1 VTLRDLHDEIADHDL
16 EHNFGDI
23 SISNIGAGASAY
35 ETPPARRTYQQAT
48 VVIPMF
54 DGEPG
59 PVDDWR
65 DRGNGQT
72 SSDGDVH
79 RLTFKTLADWKASY
93 RPPSWVIRRFLIDG
107 AFDGIGGA
115 EKSLKS
121 WLLDHTAIAVSSG
134 QPLFM
139 CPEFAVER
147 TGTVLRLTGE
157 GGVDLV
163 QDRIEH
169 LCHGLY
175 ETPVDD
181 VLEHIVATDDIAP
194 MTSKHFADDLTAA
207 IQKYDPVLVQL
218 DPLYAYFGED
228 IDAGNVFATG
238 PALTTL
244 RLLTAGSALQVAH
257 HFTKASA
264 ERLTLASF
272 TQAGMREA
280 LDHWLLIRVK
290 DADLDAQRFLLD
302 LVRGARR
309 GLAWAKRAEVVLGPF
324 DDDTLRHSGTPSFTF
339 EEPAGDGDTFRPTVL
354 MERVSRFV
362 EVNPG
367 GLSGENIDTGVKGKA
382 TAVRLAR
389 QLLVNEGYLRV
400 DLGAH
405 GAHLH
410 HHVRPFTRDGEG

>member
-1 VTLRDLHDEIADHDL
+1 VTLRDLHEKNHAHDL
-16 EHNFGDI
+16 EVFGDVV
-23 SISNIGAGASAY
+23 SNIGIDVHEEAPSEGEVY
-35 ETPPARRTYQQAT
+35 T
-48 VVIPMF
+48 
-54 DGEPG
+54 EPG
-59 PVDDWR
+59 PSDDYR
-65 DRGNGQT
+65 TRGNGQA
-72 SSDGDVH
+72 SGDDG
-79 RLTFKTLADWKASY
+79 RLTFKTLAEWKAAY
-93 RPPSWVIRRFLIDG
+93 LPPRWLIRRFLIDG

-121 WLLDHTAIAVSSG
+121 WLLDHVAIAVASR

-139 CPEFAVER
+139 MPEFNVEQ
-147 TGTVLRLTGE
+147 TGAVLRLTGE

-169 LCHGLY
+169 LCHGMY

-181 VLEHIVATDDIAP
+181 VLDRIIATDDIAP
-194 MTSKHFADDLTAA
+194 MTSKHFANDLTAA
-207 IQKYDPVLVQL
+207 IQAYDPVVVQL

-244 RLLTAGSALQVAH
+244 REITTGRATEVAH

-264 ERLTLASF
+264 DRLTLASF

-290 DADLDAQRFLLD
+290 DADLATQRFTLD
-302 LVRGARR
+302 MVRGARR
-309 GLAWAKRAEVVLGPF
+309 GLAWTRRAEVVLGPF
-324 DDDTLRHSGTPSFTF
+324 DDDTLRHSGSPSFTF

-382 TAVRLAR
+382 AAVRLAR

-400 DLGAH
+400 DVGAH

-410 HHVRPFTRDGEG
+410 HHVRPFTKDGDA